1 MKTEK
6 TVEELRKESSRMQT
20 LGTAGAAISIAGAAL
35 VGLVSVPVAAV
46 VGLGGVGVAV
56 VSLLKK
62 LSDDRAVAKRTGSQ
76 TEGVLAR

>member
-1 MKTEK
+1 
-6 TVEELRKESSRMQT
+6 MQT
-20 LGTAGAAISIAGAAL
+20 LGTTGAAVSIVGAAL

-62 LSDDRAVAKRTGSQ
+62 LSDDRAVAKLTGMSEV
-76 TEGVLAR
+76 EGVLAR